1 MAAADWWTSANS
13 AVGGGAGGGVIN
25 RRRDSAARHPRRSQ
39 AIGLQMAERQGAA
52 LRGSGE
58 DGETLRPSHYRA
70 SGGQQQ
76 HAVARSLK
84 DDRGFQHVL
93 PRRHLRSSFGGGGV
107 MAD

>member
-13 AVGGGAGGGVIN
+13 AVGRGGVIN
-25 RRRDSAARHPRRSQ
+25 RRRDSAARHPRRSR
-39 AIGLQMAERQGAA
+39 AIGLQMAERRGAA

-58 DGETLRPSHYRA
+58 DDETLRPSHYRA

-84 DDRGFQHVL
+84 DDRGSNTFCRGDICGAAL
-93 PRRHLRSSFGGGGV
+93 AGV
-107 MAD
+107 E